1 MKAGSEARK
10 SPARTVE
17 FRGHRDIR
25 LVGDAYGDP
34 ADRPVVLLHGG
45 GQTRHA
51 WGGTAAA
58 LATHGWYAIALD
70 MRGHGD
76 SDWADDGDYTTDTL
90 AADLRCVIAAL
101 GRRAAVVGASLG
113 GITAL
118 LAEGE
123 AETSISRALV
133 LVDIAPRVEADGV
146 HRIVSFMTGRPE
158 GFA

>member
-10 SPARTVE
+10 SPATTVE
-17 FRGHRDIR
+17 FRGSRDIR
-25 LVGDAYGDP
+25 LVGDAYGNP

-51 WGGTAAA
+51 WGATAAA
-58 LATHGWYAIALD
+58 LSTHRWYAIALD

-90 AADLRCVIAAL
+90 AADLRCVIGAL
-101 GRRAAVVGASLG
+101 GTRAAVVGASLG

-123 AETSISRALV
+123 ATTSISRAPPADSKNSV
-133 LVDIAPRVEADGV
+133 SRSERV
-146 HRIVSFMTGRPE
+146 S
-158 GFA
+158 